1 MKHIKPFLESKDIFT
16 EISDEDFKKK
26 TCRSIG
32 GEKYDEY
39 GVFKKEELFS
49 INDIRIL
56 DKVLEKNKGRSTL
69 GEVDEYKY
77 VKYKPS
83 IMGKYDKS
91 VRPEYQDYYYIKML
105 YFGIEYLIT
114 KKEDDWFYV
123 QYSYDRTEKFWEC
136 DQIEGVLS
144 LLQELKV
151 IR

>member
-1 MKHIKPFLESKDIFT
+1 M
-16 EISDEDFKKK
+16 
-26 TCRSIG
+26 
-32 GEKYDEY
+32 
-39 GVFKKEELFS
+39 
-49 INDIRIL
+49 

-83 IMGKYDKS
+83 IMKYDKS

-123 QYSYDRTEKFWEC
+123 QYSYDRSKKFWEC

-144 LLQELKV
+144 LLIEEKV